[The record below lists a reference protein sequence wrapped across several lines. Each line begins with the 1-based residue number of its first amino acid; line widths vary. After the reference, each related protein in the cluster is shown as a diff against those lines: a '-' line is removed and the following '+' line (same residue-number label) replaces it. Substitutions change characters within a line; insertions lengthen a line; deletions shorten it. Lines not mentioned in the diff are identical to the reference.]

1 MQIITGKIGSGKT
14 FEMIRQ
20 AVKQNLTIVC
30 RFEEQKQEYV
40 FLAKKYFSCN
50 LKAIIYDQFL
60 NDSRIYGRS
69 GDEKFIIDDI
79 EIFLKYVFQRRNVDG
94 FVYNGT
100 DITFTEKINDEFY
113 KKNLDFY

>member
-30 RFEEQKQEYV
+30 RFEEQKQEYI

-50 LKAIIYDQFL
+50 LQVIRYGQFL
-60 NDSRIYGRS
+60 DDSRMYGRS
-69 GDEKFIIDDI
+69 G
-79 EIFLKYVFQRRNVDG
+79 R
-94 FVYNGT
+94 
-100 DITFTEKINDEFY
+100 
-113 KKNLDFY
+113 